1 MRLSRCLI
9 SDVGGGWGREI
20 GDYCSF
26 NSVEAILDNSTLAS
40 RGYFLLIDTDGSR
53 RSLVNEAWLIKYPRY
68 FENGPLEP
76 GYDNRDENTK
86 DSKTSQEPIKVCFFP
101 LLQNCA
107 LGWVGTTK
115 NPQIVLSS
123 QRLYWL
129 LRTYIQRYPGSEWYL
144 LNYLQYQ
151 IIHWST
157 RTKSAMWP
165 VLLRMRITISPQLLQ
180 QPWAAVSPLLG
191 LIKFF

>member
-1 MRLSRCLI
+1 M
-9 SDVGGGWGREI
+9 WGREI
-20 GDYCSF
+20 GEYCSF

-68 FENGPLEP
+68 LRTDLLSQGTTTE
-76 GYDNRDENTK
+76 TK
-86 DSKTSQEPIKVCFFP
+86 TQKTAKQVCFFP

-107 LGWVGTTK
+107 LGWVGTTT

-123 QRLYWL
+123 QRRYWL

-180 QPWAAVSPLLG
+180 QPWAAVLPLLG

>member
-86 DSKTSQEPIKVCFFP
+86 DSKTSQERIKFD
-101 LLQNCA
+101 
-107 LGWVGTTK
+107 G
-115 NPQIVLSS
+115 
-123 QRLYWL
+123 
-129 LRTYIQRYPGSEWYL
+129 L
-144 LNYLQYQ
+144 LNKCVFFLYC
-151 IIHWST
+151 
-157 RTKSAMWP
+157 RTVRWDEWALP
-165 VLLRMRITISPQLLQ
+165 RILRL
-180 QPWAAVSPLLG
+180 
-191 LIKFF
+191 F

>member
-9 SDVGGGWGREI
+9 SDVGGWGREI

-86 DSKTSQEPIKVCFFP
+86 DSKTSVFFP

-107 LGWVGTTK
+107 LG
-115 NPQIVLSS
+115 
-123 QRLYWL
+123 
-129 LRTYIQRYPGSEWYL
+129 
-144 LNYLQYQ
+144 
-151 IIHWST
+151 
-157 RTKSAMWP
+157 
-165 VLLRMRITISPQLLQ
+165 
-180 QPWAAVSPLLG
+180 
-191 LIKFF
+191 